1 MKWRAILIYSHFLVS
16 DKLGFI
22 LKMIGLRPDQSF
34 CIETAQFQSK
44 ATIGLPDGTS
54 KKAAIGSAK

>member
-1 MKWRAILIYSHFLVS
+1 MLIYSHFLVS

-34 CIETAQFQSK
+34 CIEAAQFQSK
-44 ATIGLPDGTS
+44 AAIGLPDGIS
-54 KKAAIGSAK
+54 KKAAIELAK